1 MSHSGI
7 VYKILSMVLSSAH
20 THKHIKLYTVNVS
33 TKKKFL
39 FYLLLRAQFEFDAH
53 QRFKN
58 RQFWM
63 FNTVLRHIL
72 CEHHFVHILGLR
84 RRVVVLKVKCF
95 LILAWCS
102 SLFSC
107 MVVQGFF
114 VSAFEIFSVIVPD
127 SKKAISLSQHF
138 FCNNRAIL
146 A

>member
-7 VYKILSMVLSSAH
+7 VYKILSMVFLSSAH
-20 THKHIKLYTVNVS
+20 THTHTYIKLYTVNVP
-33 TKKKFL
+33 TKKKFI
-39 FYLLLRAQFEFDAH
+39 FYLLLRAQFEFDAR

-58 RQFWM
+58 WQFWM
-63 FNTVLRHIL
+63 FNTVLHHIL

-107 MVVQGFF
+107 VVVQGFF
-114 VSAFEIFSVIVPD
+114 VAAFGFQMFEIFSVIVLD

-138 FCNNRAIL
+138 
-146 A
+146 